1 VNAPDPFELWLAGE
15 THIKEQKL
23 LAKLQ
28 QKAKKLAQKLEK
40 ENKQQQATEAER
52 RLSASAAK
60 AGGAGRLDKAS
71 ASGAAVAAG
80 GAGARGAAVNRRVS
94 SNTTLAPAVNRRVS
108 SNTILHSPQSIVTS
122 SNWAVLRQRVAC
134 ETPAFERPES
144 SLSVGSPSDRLPVS
158 MSQSLMNV
166 FKFKKLWDEEDCVE
180 TDAHN
185 PTLNWPEC
193 HGHVQPRKDSLTIPG
208 RRRTSIMIQNPEQQA
223 RRLSPE
229 LRHRRNSVMI
239 QNPEQ
244 QAWRSSPEPGRR
256 RSSIMIQNPEQQ
268 SLGLK

>member
-15 THIKEQKL
+15 TYIKEQKL

-40 ENKQQQATEAER
+40 EKKQQQEIEAKR
-52 RLSASAAK
+52 RPSASAAK
-60 AGGAGRLDKAS
+60 AGGAGRLATAS

-80 GAGARGAAVNRRVS
+80 GAGASGAAVNRRVS
-94 SNTTLAPAVNRRVS
+94 RNIA
-108 SNTILHSPQSIVTS
+108 LHSPQSTVTS
-122 SNWAVLRQRVAC
+122 SNWAVLRQRVVC

-144 SLSVGSPSDRLPVS
+144 SLSVGSPSDRIPVR
-158 MSQSLMNV
+158 MSQSLKNV
-166 FKFKKLWDEEDCVE
+166 FKFEKVWDEEDCVE

-185 PTLNWPEC
+185 PSLNWPEC
-193 HGHVQPRKDSLTIPG
+193 DGHVQPWKDSLPIPG
-208 RRRTSIMIQNPEQQA
+208 RRRSSIMIQNPEQQA